1 MNARTLVR
9 AVLALSCTALLA
21 TAGIA
26 LAGVVQE
33 GNIRV
38 AVNGKLSPHR
48 LPREG
53 AAPIAVSVGGQVATT
68 DGSLPPQL
76 ETISVEINRNGRFD
90 TTGLPLCPIAKI
102 QPATTHRALVNCRSA
117 LVGKGSFSA
126 LIGLGE
132 QERYETEGQ
141 LLLFNAE
148 QHKKPVLYGQ
158 IYAAHPFASSFVIPF
173 AVKKISKGRFG
184 TLLFARLPAS
194 LRRWGNLTGIQM
206 RLSRRFGY
214 QGKQRSYVSAG
225 CPAPKGFGQ
234 VLFPLARTT
243 FAFAGGAELGTTLTD
258 TCKVR

>member
-1 MNARTLVR
+1 MRTRTLTK
-9 AVLALSCTALLA
+9 ATLALACVALLCA
-21 TAGIA
+21 AANA
-26 LAGVVQE
+26 LAGVIQE
-33 GNIRV
+33 GNVRV
-38 AVNGKLSPHR
+38 AVNGNLSPHR

-53 AAPIAVSVGGQVATT
+53 AAPIAVSVGGTIATV

-76 ETISVEINRNGRFD
+76 KTISVEINRNGRFD

-102 QPATTHRALVNCRSA
+102 QPASTHRALSNCRAA

-148 QHKKPVLYGQ
+148 QHNKPVLYGQ

-173 AVKKISKGRFG
+173 AVKRISKGPFG
-184 TLLFARLPAS
+184 TLLFAKLPAS
-194 LRRWGNLTGIQM
+194 LRSWGNLTGIQM

-214 QGKQRSYVSAG
+214 QGEQRSYVSSG

-243 FAFAGGAELGTTLTD
+243 FAFEGGTEMGTTLTD
-258 TCKVR
+258 TCRVR